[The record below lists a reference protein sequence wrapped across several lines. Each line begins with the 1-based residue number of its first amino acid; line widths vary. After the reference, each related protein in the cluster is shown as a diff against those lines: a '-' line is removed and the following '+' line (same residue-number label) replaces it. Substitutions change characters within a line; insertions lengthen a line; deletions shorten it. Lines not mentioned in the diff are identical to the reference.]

1 MTKIPTVTLS
11 QLGELAERSPVLIFG
26 AGAVGELLLRLCEE
40 ADIQISGF
48 VDNNSG
54 LAGQLRY
61 GLAVYPPARALAEFG
76 DVPVVVSAADLGD
89 IVDQLQA
96 LGFTTIL
103 PGGPLLR
110 HVNHSRYALSAGEDF
125 TEFTATTCAQC
136 HDAYLDAE
144 LIFLRSVDIVI
155 TERCSLKCQ
164 DCANLMQY
172 YEKAENCDLDEIRGA
187 ITSLCSVVD
196 GINEFRVI
204 GGEPFMNK
212 EIDKVLEMLI
222 PENKVRKIVIY
233 TNGTIIPRHELIPLL
248 ADPKVLMLVTDY
260 GPLSPRMDKLLAFMD
275 THRIAYHRRP
285 AENWTD
291 CARIIKHD
299 RQPEANQQ
307 IFRECCSKNTFT
319 LMSGKLF
326 RCPFAAN
333 VDRLGAVPDLPNDNV
348 DMLAPSEH
356 ATLKA
361 AVNALVFKKKTLDA
375 CDYCDGRPLNAPHIT
390 PGIQVKQPLK
400 YVKLAS
406 RTTG

>member
-1 MTKIPTVTLS
+1 MTKIPTITLT
-11 QLGELAERSPVLIFG
+11 QLGGLAQRSPILIFG

-40 ADIQISGF
+40 ASIPISGF

-54 LAGQLRY
+54 LAGQLRH
-61 GLAVYPPARALAEFG
+61 GLTVYPPARALADFG
-76 DVPVVVSAADLGD
+76 DVPVIVSAADIGD

-103 PGGPLLR
+103 PAGPLVR
-110 HVNHSRYALSAGEDF
+110 HVDYSRYSLSAGEDF
-125 TEFTATTCAQC
+125 IDYTATTCALC
-136 HDAYLDAE
+136 HDAYLNTE
-144 LIFLRSVDIVI
+144 SIFLRSVDIVI
-155 TERCSLKCQ
+155 TERCSLKCH

-172 YEKAENCDLDEIRGA
+172 YEKAENCDLDEIRGS

-212 EIDKVLEMLI
+212 EIDKVLETLI

-233 TNGTIIPRHELIPLL
+233 TNGTIIPRPELIPLL

-260 GPLSPRMDKLLAFMD
+260 GPLSPRMDKLLTFME
-275 THRIAYHRRP
+275 TNRIAYYRRP

-291 CARIIKHD
+291 CASIVKHD
-299 RQPEANQQ
+299 REPEAHRQ
-307 IFRECCSKNTFT
+307 IFRDCCCKNLFT

-333 VDRLGAVPDLPNDNV
+333 ADRLGAVPDLPNDYV
-348 DMLAPSEH
+348 DILAPNDH

-361 AVNALVFKKKTLDA
+361 AVKTLIFEKKSLDV

-400 YVKLAS
+400 YVKLAA
-406 RTTG
+406 RTTL